1 MEAAFH
7 TQSFEKAI
15 SVTPISSHVYL
26 ANLDSSWAIG
36 DVPHGGYLVAILY
49 RLTRSH
55 FALTHPGRH
64 DGNAAPIGMQIAY
77 VRRCATG
84 PAQLDIEDIKLGART
99 SLIRITLSQQ
109 NLEREKI
116 VKLTGLVTV
125 SNLASET
132 GLSLASG
139 WTLSPKPAILL
150 SPQKSTSR
158 DFGSE
163 QITRTNPWRR
173 VRVPHPEF
181 RKATSHV
188 EVHVAETA
196 SQPASHR
203 HLTDQ
208 WAALRW
214 TDEDGRLV
222 EGRWTNEA
230 AAFLLD
236 VFPTALTDLEAEAT
250 ADDSVTAPMW
260 FPTLSLNID
269 FKKELP
275 KDGAEW
281 LFSRVTMKSIK
292 NGRTDIEVVLM
303 DESGELVALAT
314 QAGLV
319 MSSARNRV
327 KF

>member
-1 MEAAFH
+1 
-7 TQSFEKAI
+7 
-15 SVTPISSHVYL
+15 
-26 ANLDSSWAIG
+26 
-36 DVPHGGYLVAILY
+36 
-49 RLTRSH
+49 
-55 FALTHPGRH
+55 
-64 DGNAAPIGMQIAY
+64 MQIAY
-77 VRRCATG
+77 VRRCSSG

-109 NLEREKI
+109 NLAREKI
-116 VKLTGLVTV
+116 VKLTGLVTI
-125 SNLASET
+125 SNLATET

-139 WTLSPKPAILL
+139 WTLSPRPAIFVF
-150 SPQKSTSR
+150 PQKSTSR
-158 DFGSE
+158 DFGSD
-163 QITRTNPWRR
+163 QTIQTSPWKRA
-173 VRVPHPEF
+173 RVPHPEF

-188 EVHVAETA
+188 EVYVAETA
-196 SQPASHR
+196 SQNASHR

-214 TDEDGRLV
+214 TDEDGRSV

-236 VFPTALTDLEAEAT
+236 VFPTALTNLEAEAT

-269 FKKELP
+269 FKKELS
-275 KDGAEW
+275 KDGVEW

-314 QAGLV
+314 QAGLA
-319 MSSARNRV
+319 MSSARNRA